1 MQRSCGEGITW
12 VFTGDSALDA
22 AIAGAEKKEYTT
34 PRILEI
40 IYDREEWTLLGLFE
54 KLFYKHVLKKP
65 VPVPE
70 AEQEMREMKAKDAK
84 GKGEDGGDDDDKEGQ
99 NGQNGHL
106 SSSKSKET
114 IQVVRFSLSLS
125 LSLSI
130 FLVLR
135 IF

>member
-1 MQRSCGEGITW
+1 MLHMSWTL
-12 VFTGDSALDA
+12 T
-22 AIAGAEKKEYTT
+22 AGAEKKEYTT

-70 AEQEMREMKAKDAK
+70 AEREMKEMKEMKAKDAK
-84 GKGEDGGDDDDKEGQ
+84 GKGEDGEDDDDKEGQ

-106 SSSKSKET
+106 SASKSKET
-114 IQVVRFSLSLS
+114 IQIVRFSLYIS
-125 LSLSI
+125 
-130 FLVLR
+130 
-135 IF
+135 